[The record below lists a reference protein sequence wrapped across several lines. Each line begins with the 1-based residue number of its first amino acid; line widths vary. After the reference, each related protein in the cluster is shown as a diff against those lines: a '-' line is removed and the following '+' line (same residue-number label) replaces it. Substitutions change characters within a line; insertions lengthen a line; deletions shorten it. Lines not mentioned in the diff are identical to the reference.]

1 MKRPW
6 LILICGLL
14 LAALAYGGSYLAL
27 SARAHRME
35 QSDTPELSWLKSEFQ
50 VSDAE
55 FDRVQKL
62 YDSYT
67 SGCMERCREIDNH
80 NNRLQALLSE
90 TNVITPEIEQELH
103 EAARLRAECQKA
115 MLDHCYAISRSMP
128 PDQGKRYLEWMHQCI
143 FGSEHPSMIRSP
155 QDAHGQ
161 HHHE

>member
-6 LILICGLL
+6 LILVCGLL
-14 LAALAYGGSYLAL
+14 LAALAYGGSYFVS
-27 SARAHRME
+27 SARARRLAN
-35 QSDTPELSWLKSEFQ
+35 SDSPELSWLKSEFQ

-62 YDSYT
+62 YELYLSA
-67 SGCMERCREIDNH
+67 CAERCAEIDKH
-80 NNRLQALLSE
+80 NTRLQALLSE
-90 TNVITPEIEQELH
+90 TNAVTPEIEQELR
-103 EAARLRAECQKA
+103 EAARLRADCQKA

-128 PDQGKRYLEWMHQCI
+128 ADQGKRYLDWMLQCT
-143 FGSEHPSMIRSP
+143 FGSEHASMTRPP

>member
-1 MKRPW
+1 M
-6 LILICGLL
+6 
-14 LAALAYGGSYLAL
+14 AN
-27 SARAHRME
+27 
-35 QSDTPELSWLKSEFQ
+35 SDTPELSWLKSEFQ

-62 YDSYT
+62 YGSYM
-67 SGCMERCREIDNH
+67 SGCAERCREIDKH
-80 NNRLQALLSE
+80 NIHLQALLSA

-115 MLDHCYAISRSMP
+115 MLDHCYAVSRSMP

-143 FGSEHPSMIRSP
+143 FGSAHASMIGP
-155 QDAHGQ
+155 QQDTHGQ